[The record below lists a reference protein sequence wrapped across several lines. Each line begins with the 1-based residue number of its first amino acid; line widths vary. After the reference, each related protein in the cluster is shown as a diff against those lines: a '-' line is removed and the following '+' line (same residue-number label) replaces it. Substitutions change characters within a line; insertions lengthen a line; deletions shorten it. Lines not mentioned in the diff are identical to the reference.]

1 MSTTKTPLQLVDSIQ
16 KHAFELF
23 ELRKVSQALLEA
35 AAMENV
41 EVMRTIVCSLAN
53 TSANLSHHVTDIYW
67 DASDLKRQIEDA
79 IWESTKDA
87 DSTEEGEPDA

>member
-16 KHAFELF
+16 NHASELF

-41 EVMRTIVCSLAN
+41 EVMRTIVRSLAN
-53 TSANLSHHVTDIYW
+53 TSANLLHHVTDIYW
-67 DASDLKRQIEDA
+67 DSSDLKRQIEDA

-87 DSTEEGEPDA
+87 DDTEEGEPDA

>member
-16 KHAFELF
+16 KHASELF

-35 AAMENV
+35 AAIDNV
-41 EVMRTIVCSLAN
+41 EVMRTIVRSLAN
-53 TSANLSHHVTDIYW
+53 TSDTLSHHVTDIYW

-87 DSTEEGEPDA
+87 DDTEEGEPDA

>member
-16 KHAFELF
+16 KHASELF

-41 EVMRTIVCSLAN
+41 EVMRTIVRSLAN
-53 TSANLSHHVTDIYW
+53 TSDTLSHHVTDIYW

-79 IWESTKDA
+79 IWESTKDVDDA
-87 DSTEEGEPDA
+87 EEGEPDA

>member
-16 KHAFELF
+16 KHASELF

-41 EVMRTIVCSLAN
+41 EVMRTIVRSLAN
-53 TSANLSHHVTDIYW
+53 TSDTLSHHVTDIYW

-87 DSTEEGEPDA
+87 DGTEEGEPDA

>member
-16 KHAFELF
+16 KHASELF

-35 AAMENV
+35 AAMDNV
-41 EVMRTIVCSLAN
+41 EVMRTIVRSLAN
-53 TSANLSHHVTDIYW
+53 TSDTLSHHVTDIYW

-87 DSTEEGEPDA
+87 DDTEEGEPDA

>member
-16 KHAFELF
+16 KHASELF

-35 AAMENV
+35 AAMDNV
-41 EVMRTIVCSLAN
+41 EVMRTIVRSLAN
-53 TSANLSHHVTDIYW
+53 TSDTLSHHVTDIYW

-87 DSTEEGEPDA
+87 DGTEEGEPDA